1 MCTFIFSIEII
12 LPSKLAPANRSQHQ
26 LAPAAAVSAAL
37 LAVSLAE
44 TASTC
49 CHAAY
54 ASFNLFYLC
63 VFKRPIQGAFFSHT
77 NTQAYQPATLPPYH
91 NTLAIALPYPFK
103 AATTDHGS
111 IMPLAQPKEKQDHGL
126 SSPGL
131 GLDKPYL
138 TLDHSCSHDI
148 ALALGLGFSIGHSHG
163 IAMALASP
171 RHWPLAVL
179 WGLLSRVLLLERI
192 FLEKPRFEGLS
203 S

>member
-1 MCTFIFSIEII
+1 MCTYIFSIEII

-26 LAPAAAVSAAL
+26 LAPTAAVSAAL
-37 LAVSLAE
+37 LAVSLAA

-77 NTQAYQPATLPPYH
+77 NTQANQPATLPPCH

-126 SSPGL
+126 SSHGL
-131 GLDKPYL
+131 AW
-138 TLDHSCSHDI
+138 TS
-148 ALALGLGFSIGHSHG
+148 LALPQTIAVAMVQPLPLAWALVLA
-163 IAMALASP
+163 IAMASPWPQHRQGIGPCRCYGDCLAEFCFQRGFSF
-171 RHWPLAVL
+171 REA
-179 WGLLSRVLLLERI
+179 SI
-192 FLEKPRFEGLS
+192 
-203 S
+203 